1 MGDPQISAVGMDNQ
15 TMNIPERNRPV
26 LSWFPVRLL
35 SVLAQDDEA
44 IRTWLRLAR
53 ELGFSHVEVHA
64 GLLGTEKRLHAIEV
78 DLEANG
84 LHVSML
90 TAGPD
95 LVCPDQVVRQ
105 AEVSSL
111 CEQIDIAAQLG
122 APSVRVTAG
131 KRRPGTP
138 LVDILDLA
146 CESLSI
152 AMERARKVGIRLCLE
167 NHVRDRLWEEDSID
181 VTADP
186 ECCVALFERTRPLGV
201 AINFD
206 TSQPMFT
213 GLDTFAV
220 LDREIDRVG
229 NVHAGDRRRGG
240 RTHVVIGTGDVDFP
254 RIFERLR
261 LARYTGFIS
270 VEDGSPEGE
279 AGTRQGTAYL
289 SALLERYWGSARLGG
304 PAEDDGYA
312 QA

>member
-1 MGDPQISAVGMDNQ
+1 
-15 TMNIPERNRPV
+15 MNITSGTRPV

-35 SVLAQDDEA
+35 GTLARDDDA
-44 IRTWLRLAR
+44 LQTWLRLSR

-64 GLLGTEKRLHAIEV
+64 GLVVSQERLRAMERG
-78 DLEANG
+78 LKANG
-84 LHVSML
+84 LQVSML
-90 TAGPD
+90 TCGSD
-95 LVCPDQVVRQ
+95 LVSPDKAVRQ

-111 CEQIDIAAQLG
+111 CEQVDIAARLG

-131 KRRPGTP
+131 KRRPGMP
-138 LVDILDLA
+138 MAEILDLA
-146 CESLSI
+146 CESLAI
-152 AMERARKVGIRLCLE
+152 AMARATKLGIRLCLE
-167 NHVRDRLWEEDSID
+167 NHVRDRLWEEDAID

-186 ECCVALFERTRPLGV
+186 ECCIALFERTRPLGV

-206 TSQPMFT
+206 TSQPMVT
-213 GLDTFAV
+213 GLDTFTV

-229 NVHAGDRRRGG
+229 NVHAGDRRRGE
-240 RTHVVIGTGDVDFP
+240 RAHVVIGTGDVDFR

-289 SALLERYWGSARLGG
+289 SAVLEHCWGSAREGEPVEDDVRTPRSSSQIIGG
-304 PAEDDGYA
+304 PSPS
-312 QA
+312 

>member
-1 MGDPQISAVGMDNQ
+1 
-15 TMNIPERNRPV
+15 MNIMSRTRPV

-35 SVLAQDDEA
+35 GTLARDDDA
-44 IRTWLRLAR
+44 LRTWLRLSR

-64 GLLGTEKRLHAIEV
+64 GLVGSEKRLRAIERG
-78 DLEANG
+78 LEANG
-84 LHVSML
+84 LQVSML
-90 TAGPD
+90 TCGSD
-95 LVCPDQVVRQ
+95 LVSPDKAVRQ
-105 AEVSSL
+105 AEVSCL
-111 CEQIDIAAQLG
+111 CEQIDIAARLRT
-122 APSVRVTAG
+122 PSMRVTAG
-131 KRRPGTP
+131 KRRSGMP
-138 LVDILDLA
+138 LAEILDLA
-146 CESLSI
+146 CESLAI
-152 AMERARKVGIRLCLE
+152 AMARATEVGIRLCLE
-167 NHVRDRLWEEDSID
+167 NHVRDRLWEEDAID

-206 TSQPMFT
+206 TSQPMVT
-213 GLDTFAV
+213 GLDTFTV

-229 NVHAGDRRRGG
+229 NVHAGDRRRGE

-289 SALLERYWGSARLGG
+289 SAVLEHCWGSAPAGE
-304 PAEDDGYA
+304 PAEDDVPTLRSGS
-312 QA
+312 QIIEGRTPS